1 MRTVTLLLIL
11 SATTLGLA
19 QEAEKV
25 STIDFVQIL
34 NHNKKEALFY
44 YENNWK
50 VLRDKAL
57 EKEYI
62 HSYQLLE
69 TPVTAGEPFQL
80 MLITTYANKDQHELA
95 EERFDE
101 LIAEKGDLRL
111 MNQKNPGE
119 FRKVLFNKTAK
130 HLH

>member
-69 TPVTAGEPFQL
+69 TPVSADEPFQL
-80 MLITTYANKDQHELA
+80 MLITTYANEDQHELA

-101 LIAEKGDLRL
+101 LIAGKR
-111 MNQKNPGE
+111 
-119 FRKVLFNKTAK
+119 
-130 HLH
+130 

>member
-1 MRTVTLLLIL
+1 MKTITLLISLCTIAIGH
-11 SATTLGLA
+11 S
-19 QEAEKV
+19 QKAEKI

-34 NHNKKEALFY
+34 NDNKAETLFY

-57 EKEYI
+57 EKNYI

-69 TPVTAGEPFQL
+69 TSPTESEAFQL
-80 MLITTYANKDQHELA
+80 MLITTYRDKEQHAKA

-101 LIAEKGDLRL
+101 LIAEKGGLNL
-111 MNQKNPGE
+111 MNQKEPGE
-119 FRKVLFNKTAK
+119 FRKVLFNKKAK